1 MVASLDGFIAKKDN
15 SVSWMQ
21 STDHYEKGK
30 TLTDKEIAN
39 FLDSI
44 DCYVMGS
51 PTYEHALVLGWP
63 YGDIPVIVL
72 TKRASSANRKNVD
85 FYTGDLHHLVHH
97 QLKPN
102 YSNIWV
108 VGGAQVTKTFLQ
120 SKLADDIIISIMPI
134 LIGNGILFFDYI
146 GLEQPLHLKEVTAYK
161 DGIVE
166 LWYEII

>member
-51 PTYEHALVLGWP
+51 RTYEHALELGWP

-85 FYTGDLHHLVHH
+85 LLQHMGSGRCPGH
-97 QLKPN
+97 Q
-102 YSNIWV
+102 NI
-108 VGGAQVTKTFLQ
+108 
-120 SKLADDIIISIMPI
+120 SPI
-134 LIGNGILFFDYI
+134 EAGR
-146 GLEQPLHLKEVTAYK
+146 
-161 DGIVE
+161 
-166 LWYEII
+166 